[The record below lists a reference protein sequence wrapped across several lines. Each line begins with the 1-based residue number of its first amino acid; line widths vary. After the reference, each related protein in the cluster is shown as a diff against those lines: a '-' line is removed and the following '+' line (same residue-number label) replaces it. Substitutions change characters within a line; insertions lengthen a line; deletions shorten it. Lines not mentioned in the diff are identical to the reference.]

1 MVFGRVEDLGLARS
15 QGRTAM
21 AAVPRVSGRTKKAD
35 KLFAW
40 SNFVPRRWSAA
51 AHLSMSREAKNSPK
65 DRRAILIRDAAKE
78 IVAHEGAWLEG
89 EARRRK
95 VRIRSA
101 SFNGIQILL
110 TTPFQRLYVI
120 PDEMRY
126 HAALTGF
133 QPNRP
138 YGIDIFV
145 QWHKMFNVEWDE
157 DNRVLIVCFRRGQWE
172 DDVLRRAREPS
183 LAGTGDPIR

>member
-1 MVFGRVEDLGLARS
+1 M
-15 QGRTAM
+15 
-21 AAVPRVSGRTKKAD
+21 VPRES
-35 KLFAW
+35 
-40 SNFVPRRWSAA
+40 SAA
-51 AHLSMSREAKNSPK
+51 DLSMPREAKYSPK
-65 DRRAILIRDAAKE
+65 DRRAIVIRDAARE
-78 IVAHEGAWLEG
+78 IVAYEGAWLEG
-89 EARRRK
+89 DARRRK

-120 PDEMRY
+120 PDEMKY

-133 QPNRP
+133 QLNRP

-145 QWHKMFNVEWDE
+145 QSHKIFNVEWDE

-172 DDVLRRAREPS
+172 DDVLRRAKSAS
-183 LAGTGDPIR
+183 LAGSSDSIR